1 MEEDKA
7 PTYDYAHYYGSV
19 VRRFIMADIGSS
31 LAQLITA
38 VKETQEFHAYNCA
51 KENVKQF
58 PELKAQI
65 DEFRIRNFEIQNL
78 TNESELFY
86 IIEEFEREYES
97 FRENPLVEEFLK
109 AEVDLCRMMQ
119 NINTQLTTALEFD

>member
-1 MEEDKA
+1 
-7 PTYDYAHYYGSV
+7 
-19 VRRFIMADIGSS
+19 MADIGSS

-38 VKETQEFHAYNCA
+38 VKETQEFYAYNCA